1 MKVLSLPYR
10 GCAGALGADPHE
22 NADVRAWFWAAPTK
36 HMRTKDTQKLAA
48 KRAYSYSESFRA
60 RRRSEDARVDNAPC
74 AGLRMRRRPN
84 LLERSFDA
92 AGVHPLPSPRRR
104 DAFGALRSTGRRA
117 RHTPHDC
124 RTARA
129 TTHPPALPRALDGV
143 GALLTAAHAPTMR
156 RLHHTPKQMAVE
168 RDAAMGDGEKLP
180 WGARGRAPE
189 GTPSR
194 AVRRER
200 SMAGRPGRLVATQR
214 RVSRAPALRRCR
226 CRMSVGQEG
235 YRLLKGWWT
244 PGVARGGNAGEPAA
258 GQAAP
263 ATLTAAALAGGG
275 VRRCGASDSQRQQL

>member
-1 MKVLSLPYR
+1 MRTRTCVRGFGPRRLNICGQKIRKNWPQNAPILTRRVSGRGGGAKVHALTTRPAQ
-10 GCAGALGADPHE
+10 GCACGADRASSSAASTVRVSTLCLPHAAATLSALGALLG
-22 NADVRAWFWAAPTK
+22 AARATR
-36 HMRTKDTQKLAA
+36 RTTVA
-48 KRAYSYSESFRA
+48 
-60 RRRSEDARVDNAPC
+60 
-74 AGLRMRRRPN
+74 
-84 LLERSFDA
+84 
-92 AGVHPLPSPRRR
+92 
-104 DAFGALRSTGRRA
+104 RRA
-117 RHTPHDC
+117 RLRTRPHSRARLMGWGHCSRLHTHRLC
-124 RTARA
+124 
-129 TTHPPALPRALDGV
+129 
-143 GALLTAAHAPTMR
+143 MR